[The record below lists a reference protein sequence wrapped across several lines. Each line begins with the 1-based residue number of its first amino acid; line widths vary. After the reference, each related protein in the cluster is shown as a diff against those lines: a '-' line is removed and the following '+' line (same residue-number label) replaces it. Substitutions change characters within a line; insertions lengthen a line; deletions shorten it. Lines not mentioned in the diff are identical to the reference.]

1 MKVVLVE
8 DHQNLREVLTE
19 ILIDEGFEVISL
31 ESAEDLDDEPDTHSA
46 DTFILDVNLPD
57 ESGFSLAK
65 RLKASR
71 PDIYVIIISAR
82 TQTKDKVT
90 GYLSGADVY
99 LTKPVDPPELITL
112 LRVRESKKNP
122 QSDSLCLD
130 LKKQELFNEEQSVTL
145 TRLETQVLSA
155 LAKAN
160 RNFLEHWQLMEHFGA
175 PEADMGIATLQMR
188 ISRLRKKIQKI
199 IPQDELISSE
209 RGLGY
214 RLAFP
219 IKII

>member
-1 MKVVLVE
+1 
-8 DHQNLREVLTE
+8 
-19 ILIDEGFEVISL
+19 
-31 ESAEDLDDEPDTHSA
+31 
-46 DTFILDVNLPD
+46 
-57 ESGFSLAK
+57 
-65 RLKASR
+65 
-71 PDIYVIIISAR
+71 
-82 TQTKDKVT
+82 
-90 GYLSGADVY
+90 
-99 LTKPVDPPELITL
+99 
-112 LRVRESKKNP
+112 
-122 QSDSLCLD
+122 

-155 LAKAN
+155 LAKAD

-175 PEADMGIATLQMR
+175 PEADMGIAALQMR

-214 RLAFP
+214 RLALP

>member
-1 MKVVLVE
+1 M
-8 DHQNLREVLTE
+8 
-19 ILIDEGFEVISL
+19 
-31 ESAEDLDDEPDTHSA
+31 
-46 DTFILDVNLPD
+46 
-57 ESGFSLAK
+57 
-65 RLKASR
+65 
-71 PDIYVIIISAR
+71 
-82 TQTKDKVT
+82 
-90 GYLSGADVY
+90 
-99 LTKPVDPPELITL
+99 DPPELITL
-112 LRVRESKKNP
+112 LRVRESKNNP

-155 LAKAN
+155 LAKADQ
-160 RNFLEHWQLMEHFGA
+160 NFLEHWQVMEHFGA
-175 PEADMGIATLQMR
+175 PEADMGIAALQMR

-214 RLAFP
+214 RLALP